1 MKCKKGKLLILLIV
15 IVSSLSGC
23 FTTDEQKVFNGFDKY
38 GMWNYFPSSFYDLL
52 QDETK
57 NVSYRINWEG
67 EGESYCNPE
76 VNQSTSVEVSRY
88 VNFGLEVD
96 YQTED
101 TYCNGRKNGETD
113 ICTKL
118 GFCTVPVT
126 ITPDNK
132 IKVESEYIDEQYREM
147 VENTPIVLSDITFD
161 KEYVKNN
168 LELLETDSRYLYN
181 ALYNIKDYQ
190 NDINNINLKKKL
202 NIDGDFYAIRTSYKE
217 ERKECTVSF
226 IATNGVAV
234 WFTIGENDE

>member
-1 MKCKKGKLLILLIV
+1 MKCKKGKLIILLIV

-23 FTTDEQKVFNGFDKY
+23 FVSDEQKVFNGFDKY

-67 EGESYCNPE
+67 EGESYCNPDAK
-76 VNQSTSVEVSRY
+76 QQTFVEVSRY
-88 VNFGLEVD
+88 VKFGLEVK
-96 YQTED
+96 YQTDE
-101 TYCNGRKNGETD
+101 TYCDGKINGDTE
-113 ICTKL
+113 ICDD
-118 GFCTVPVT
+118 GFCKVPVT

-132 IKVESEYIDEQYREM
+132 IEVQSEYIDQQYREM
-147 VENTPIVLSDITFD
+147 IENTPIVLSDITFD
-161 KEYVKNN
+161 KDYVKNN
-168 LELLETDSRYLYN
+168 LELKNSDSRYLYN

-202 NIDGDFYAIRTSYKE
+202 NIDGDFYAIRTSYDE
-217 ERKECTVSF
+217 ELKQCTVSF

-234 WFTIGENDE
+234 WFTIGGNDE

>member
-67 EGESYCNPE
+67 EDKSKCNLDATNSLLIDVNRYKGFDLE
-76 VNQSTSVEVSRY
+76 VN
-88 VNFGLEVD
+88 
-96 YQTED
+96 YQTDE
-101 TYCNGRKNGETD
+101 TYCDGKINGDTE
-113 ICTKL
+113 ICDD
-118 GFCTVPVT
+118 GYCTVPVT

-132 IKVESEYIDEQYREM
+132 IKVESEYIDEQYRQM
-147 VENTPIVLSDITFD
+147 LENTPLVLSDITFD

-168 LELLETDSRYLYN
+168 LELLKTDSRYLYR
-181 ALYNIKDYQ
+181 ATYKIKDYQ
-190 NDINNINLKKKL
+190 NDVNNINLKNKL
-202 NIDGDFYAIRTSYKE
+202 GDPGDFYAIKISYDE
-217 ERKECTVSF
+217 ELKQCTVSF
-226 IATNGVAV
+226 ISTKTVAV
-234 WFTIGENDE
+234 VITIGENDE

>member
-23 FTTDEQKVFNGFDKY
+23 FTTDEQKVLNGFDKY

-57 NVSYRINWEG
+57 NVSYRINWKG
-67 EGESYCNPE
+67 EEKSYCNPDAK
-76 VNQSTSVEVSRY
+76 QQTFVEVSRY
-88 VNFGLEVD
+88 VKFGLEVN
-96 YQTED
+96 YQTDE
-101 TYCNGRKNGETD
+101 TYCDGKINGDTE
-113 ICTKL
+113 ICDD
-118 GFCTVPVT
+118 GFCTVAVT

-132 IKVESEYIDEQYREM
+132 IEVQSEYIDDQYRQM
-147 VENTPIVLSDITFD
+147 LENTPLVLSDITFD
-161 KEYVKNN
+161 KDYVKNN
-168 LELLETDSRYLYN
+168 LELKNSDSRYLYN

-234 WFTIGENDE
+234 WFTIGGNDE

>member
-23 FTTDEQKVFNGFDKY
+23 FVSDEQKVLNGFDKY
-38 GMWNYFPSSFYDLL
+38 DMWNYFPSSFYDLL

-57 NVSYRINWEG
+57 NVSYLINWEG

-88 VNFGLEVD
+88 VNFGLEVN
-96 YQTED
+96 YQTDE
-101 TYCNGRKNGETD
+101 TYCNGRKNGETE

-132 IKVESEYIDEQYREM
+132 IKVESEYIDQQYREM
-147 VENTPIVLSDITFD
+147 IENTPLVLSDITFD
-161 KEYVKNN
+161 KDYVKNN
-168 LELLETDSRYLYN
+168 LELYKTDSRYLYR
-181 ALYNIKDYQ
+181 ATYKIKDYQ
-190 NDINNINLKKKL
+190 NDINNINLKKRL
-202 NIDGDFYAIRTSYKE
+202 GDPGDFYAIKISYDE
-217 ERKECTVSF
+217 ELKQCTASF
-226 IATNGVAV
+226 ISNKTVAV
-234 WFTIGENDE
+234 IITIGENDE